1 MPKTWALPILA
12 ILLVLVALWNFLSP
26 AETEEVSSSPTG
38 SSFATEES
46 PPPPPRTP
54 VRTTPLMTPALTPA
68 APARTP
74 GVESQDL
81 SELRQRLIT
90 ERQKLETRTQA
101 LQKLKVQQ
109 QSLGDPQA
117 YRSQIERRDL
127 EIQNL
132 EQVLAEYRAAEE
144 DLSRT
149 AGQALQNQEGAA
161 RVARDQVEM
170 QIQQNEDRQ
179 RQLKADLNYLQNISV
194 GRDVSQVRAESEQ
207 LQKQISDLETELNA
221 LRAQR
226 VNISAGV
233 LGNSQEV
240 QVRTEQARNDLRAAA
255 AQAQEQI
262 FFLRSQMDQLREG
275 QYRAQA
281 QGAFLQSRIAQEEEA
296 LQAQQQQVEELQR
309 QIRSRE

>member
-1 MPKTWALPILA
+1 MGDVMPKTWALPILA
-12 ILLVLVALWNFLSP
+12 ILLVLVALWNLLSP
-26 AETEEVSSSPTG
+26 AEPEEVSSSPTG

-46 PPPPPRTP
+46 PPPQRTP
-54 VRTTPLMTPALTPA
+54 TVPPKPAPSPG

-74 GVESQDL
+74 GTDSQTL
-81 SELRQRLIT
+81 SELQQKLIT

-179 RQLKADLNYLQNISV
+179 RQLKADLNYLQNFSV
-194 GRDVSQVRAESEQ
+194 GRDINQVRVESEQ

-221 LRAQR
+221 LRTQR
-226 VNISAGV
+226 VTISAGV

-240 QVRTEQARNDLRAAA
+240 QVQTDQARNDLRAAA

-296 LQAQQQQVEELQR
+296 LQAQQRQVEELQQ
-309 QIRSRE
+309 QIQSRE